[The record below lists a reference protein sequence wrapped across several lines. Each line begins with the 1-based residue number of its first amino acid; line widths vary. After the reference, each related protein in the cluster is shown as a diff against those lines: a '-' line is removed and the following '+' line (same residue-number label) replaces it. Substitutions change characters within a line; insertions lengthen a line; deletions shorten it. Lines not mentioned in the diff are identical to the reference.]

1 MENVSHEANAA
12 INNFYQAFGG
22 DFEKLSLRDCHFL
35 EEELTHALNSVSD
48 IVVKQTINNSK
59 PKRGDEIQQFFFIGE
74 TRGGC
79 PKLEQRSV
87 GDKGITC
94 IEVTNTGKSFLEDRH
109 LTRVRVSGLK
119 EDGKTEYQMFFNDVY
134 TECSEALLRRFSTE
148 MEKYQQMLRG
158 IINSVQAV
166 YDKHEAL
173 MQADLEKI
181 YKRMNR
187 NSFSLPVKSVTGTL
201 RGSFTK

>member
-1 MENVSHEANAA
+1 MEKVSHEANAA

-22 DFEKLSLRDCHFL
+22 DFESLSLRDCQFL
-35 EEELTHALNSVSD
+35 EEELTCALNSVSD
-48 IVVKQTINNSK
+48 IVTKHTVNNSK

-94 IEVTNTGKSFLEDRH
+94 IEVTNAGKSFLEDKH
-109 LTRVRVSGLK
+109 LTKVRVTGLK
-119 EDGKTEYQMFFNDVY
+119 EDGKTEYQMYFNDVY
-134 TECSEALLRRFSTE
+134 TECSEALFKRFSNE
-148 MEKYQQMLRG
+148 MDKYQQMLRG

-166 YDKHEAL
+166 ADKHSAL
-173 MQADLEKI
+173 MAADLEKI
-181 YKRMNR
+181 YKRMTR
-187 NSFSLPVKSVTGTL
+187 NNSSSSARSMTGTL
-201 RGSFTK
+201 TGTFTK

>member
-1 MENVSHEANAA
+1 MEKVSHEANAA

-22 DFEKLSLRDCHFL
+22 DFESLSLRDCQFL
-35 EEELTHALNSVSD
+35 EEELTCALNSVSD
-48 IVVKQTINNSK
+48 IVTKHTVNNSK

-94 IEVTNTGKSFLEDRH
+94 IEVTNAGKSFLEDNH
-109 LTRVRVSGLK
+109 LTRVRVTGLK
-119 EDGKTEYQMFFNDVY
+119 EDGKTEYQMYFNDVY
-134 TECSEALLRRFSTE
+134 TECSEALFKRFSNE
-148 MEKYQQMLRG
+148 MDKYQQMLRS
-158 IINSVQAV
+158 IINSVQV
-166 YDKHEAL
+166 VIDKHSAL
-173 MQADLEKI
+173 MAADLEKI

-187 NSFSLPVKSVTGTL
+187 NNSSSPAKSATE
-201 RGSFTK
+201 

>member
-1 MENVSHEANAA
+1 MEKVSHEANAA

-22 DFEKLSLRDCHFL
+22 DFENLSLRDCHFL
-35 EEELTHALNSVSD
+35 EEELACALNSVSD
-48 IVVKQTINNSK
+48 IITKHTVNNSK
-59 PKRGDEIQQFFFIGE
+59 PKKGDEIQQFFFIGE
-74 TRGGC
+74 TRRGC

-94 IEVTNTGKSFLEDRH
+94 IEVTNAGKSFLEDRH
-109 LTRVRVSGLK
+109 LTRVRVTGLK
-119 EDGKTEYQMFFNDVY
+119 EDGKTIYQMYFNDVY
-134 TECSEALLRRFSTE
+134 TECSEALFKRFSNE

-166 YDKHEAL
+166 YDKHTGL

-181 YKRMNR
+181 YKRMYR
-187 NSFSLPVKSVTGTL
+187 SKFALPVESTPGTL
-201 RGSFTK
+201 TETFTK

>member
-22 DFEKLSLRDCHFL
+22 DFENLSLRDCQFL
-35 EEELTHALNSVSD
+35 EEELSHALNSVSD
-48 IVVKQTINNSK
+48 IVIKQTTNKSK

-94 IEVTNTGKSFLEDRH
+94 IEVTNAGKSFFADNH
-109 LTRVRVSGLK
+109 LTKVRVTGLK
-119 EDGKTEYQMFFNDVY
+119 EDGKTEYQMYFNDVY
-134 TECSEALLRRFSTE
+134 TECSEALFKRFSNE
-148 MEKYQQMLRG
+148 MDKYQQMLRG

-181 YKRMNR
+181 YKRLSR
-187 NSFSLPVKSVTGTL
+187 NKSSLPAKSMIEMLAGSVT
-201 RGSFTK
+201 K

>member
-1 MENVSHEANAA
+1 MEKVSHEANAA

-22 DFEKLSLRDCHFL
+22 DFENLSLRDCQFL
-35 EEELTHALNSVSD
+35 EEEMVHALNTISN
-48 IVVKQTINNSK
+48 IVTKQAINNSK

-109 LTRVRVSGLK
+109 LTRVRVTGLK
-119 EDGKTEYQMFFNDVY
+119 EDGKTEYQMYFNDVY
-134 TECSEALLRRFSTE
+134 TECSKALLRRFSTE

-166 YDKHEAL
+166 YDKHTSL

-181 YKRMNR
+181 YKRMDR
-187 NSFSLPVKSVTGTL
+187 NKFALPVESTSGTL
-201 RGSFTK
+201 TGAFTK

>member
-1 MENVSHEANAA
+1 MEKVSHEANAA

-22 DFEKLSLRDCHFL
+22 DFENLSLRDCQFL
-35 EEELTHALNSVSD
+35 EEELACAFNTVSD
-48 IVVKQTINNSK
+48 IVTKKTTNTSK

-94 IEVTNTGKSFLEDRH
+94 IEVTNAGKSFLEDKH
-109 LTRVRVSGLK
+109 LTKVRVTGLK
-119 EDGKTEYQMFFNDVY
+119 EDGKTEYQMYFSDVY
-134 TECSEALLRRFSTE
+134 TECSGALLMRFSNE
-148 MEKYQQMLRG
+148 IAKYQQMLRG

-181 YKRMNR
+181 YKRMTR
-187 NSFSLPVKSVTGTL
+187 NTSSLSVKSMAGTL
-201 RGSFTK
+201 SGAFTK

>member
-22 DFEKLSLRDCHFL
+22 DFENLSLRDCQFL
-35 EEELTHALNSVSD
+35 EEELSHALNSVSD
-48 IVVKQTINNSK
+48 IVTKQTTNKSK

-94 IEVTNTGKSFLEDRH
+94 IEVTNAGKSFLEDKH
-109 LTRVRVSGLK
+109 LTRVRVTGLK
-119 EDGKTEYQMFFNDVY
+119 EDGKTEYQMHFNDVY
-134 TECSEALLRRFSTE
+134 TECSEALFRRFSNE

-158 IINSVQAV
+158 IINSVQVV

-187 NSFSLPVKSVTGTL
+187 NNSSLPIKSMTGALT
-201 RGSFTK
+201 GAVIK

>member
-22 DFEKLSLRDCHFL
+22 DFENLSLRDCQFL

-48 IVVKQTINNSK
+48 IVTKQAINNSK

-109 LTRVRVSGLK
+109 LTKVRVTGLK
-119 EDGKTEYQMFFNDVY
+119 EDGKTEYQMYFNDVY
-134 TECSEALLRRFSTE
+134 TECSEALFKRFSNE

-166 YDKHEAL
+166 SDKHRAL
-173 MQADLEKI
+173 MAADLEKI

-187 NSFSLPVKSVTGTL
+187 NNSSLPIKSMTGTL
-201 RGSFTK
+201 TGAVIK

>member
-1 MENVSHEANAA
+1 MEKVSHEANAA

-22 DFEKLSLRDCHFL
+22 DFENLSLRDCHFL
-35 EEELTHALNSVSD
+35 EEELACALNSVSD
-48 IVVKQTINNSK
+48 IITKHTVNNSK

-94 IEVTNTGKSFLEDRH
+94 IEVTNAGKSFLEDNH
-109 LTRVRVSGLK
+109 LTKVRVTGLK
-119 EDGKTEYQMFFNDVY
+119 EDGKTEYQMYFNDVY
-134 TECSEALLRRFSTE
+134 TECSEALFKRFSNE

-166 YDKHEAL
+166 ADKHGAL
-173 MQADLEKI
+173 MTADLEKI
-181 YKRMNR
+181 YKRMTR
-187 NSFSLPVKSVTGTL
+187 NKSSASARSTAVTLTET
-201 RGSFTK
+201 FTK

>member
-1 MENVSHEANAA
+1 MEKVSHEANAA

-22 DFEKLSLRDCHFL
+22 NFENLSLRDCHFL
-35 EEELTHALNSVSD
+35 EEELTCALNSVSD
-48 IVVKQTINNSK
+48 IITKHTANNSK

-94 IEVTNTGKSFLEDRH
+94 IEVTNAGKSFLEDKH
-109 LTRVRVSGLK
+109 LTKVRVTGLK
-119 EDGKTEYQMFFNDVY
+119 EDGKTVYQMYFNDVY
-134 TECSEALLRRFSTE
+134 TECSEALFRRFSNE
-148 MEKYQQMLRG
+148 MEKYQQMIRG
-158 IINSVQAV
+158 IVNSVQAV
-166 YDKHEAL
+166 SDKHRAL
-173 MQADLEKI
+173 MTADLEKI

-187 NSFSLPVKSVTGTL
+187 NNSSLPIKSMTGTL
-201 RGSFTK
+201 TGAVIK

>member
-1 MENVSHEANAA
+1 MEKVSHEANAA

-22 DFEKLSLRDCHFL
+22 DFENLSLRDCQFL
-35 EEELTHALNSVSD
+35 EEELACAFNAVSD
-48 IVVKQTINNSK
+48 IVTKKTTNPSK
-59 PKRGDEIQQFFFIGE
+59 PKRGDEIQQFFFVGE

-94 IEVTNTGKSFLEDRH
+94 IEVTNAGKSYFEDKH
-109 LTRVRVSGLK
+109 LTKVRVTGLK
-119 EDGKTEYQMFFNDVY
+119 EDGKTEYQMYFSDVY
-134 TECSEALLRRFSTE
+134 TECSEALFKRFSNE

-173 MQADLEKI
+173 MTADLEKI

-187 NSFSLPVKSVTGTL
+187 SNSSSSAKSM
-201 RGSFTK
+201 TK

>member
-1 MENVSHEANAA
+1 MEKVSNEAIEA
-12 INNFYQAFGG
+12 INNFYQTFSG
-22 DFEKLSLRDCHFL
+22 DFENLSLRDYHFL
-35 EEELTHALNSVSD
+35 EEELTCALNAVSD
-48 IVVKQTINNSK
+48 IVAKHTANNSK

-94 IEVTNTGKSFLEDRH
+94 IEVTNAGKSFLNDNH
-109 LTRVRVSGLK
+109 LTKVRVTGLK
-119 EDGKTEYQMFFNDVY
+119 EDGKTVYQMYFNDVY
-134 TECSEALLRRFSTE
+134 TECSEALFKRFSNE
-148 MEKYQQMLRG
+148 MKKYQQMLRG

-166 YDKHEAL
+166 LDKHSTL
-173 MQADLEKI
+173 MAADLEKI

-187 NSFSLPVKSVTGTL
+187 NNSPLFDKSMI
-201 RGSFTK
+201 K

>member
-1 MENVSHEANAA
+1 MEKVSHEANAA

-22 DFEKLSLRDCHFL
+22 DFENLSLRDWQFL
-35 EEELTHALNSVSD
+35 EEELTYALNSISN
-48 IVVKQTINNSK
+48 IVTKQAINNSK

-94 IEVTNTGKSFLEDRH
+94 IEVTNAGKSYFEDKH
-109 LTRVRVSGLK
+109 LTRVRVTGLK
-119 EDGKTEYQMFFNDVY
+119 EDGKTEYQMYFNDVY
-134 TECSEALLRRFSTE
+134 TECSDALFRRFSNE

-166 YDKHEAL
+166 SDKHRAL
-173 MQADLEKI
+173 MAADLEKI

-187 NSFSLPVKSVTGTL
+187 NNSSASARSTAGTL
-201 RGSFTK
+201 TGAFTK

>member
-12 INNFYQAFGG
+12 INNFYHAFGG
-22 DFEKLSLRDCHFL
+22 DFENLSLRDCQFL
-35 EEELTHALNSVSD
+35 EEELSHALNSVSD
-48 IVVKQTINNSK
+48 VVAKQTANMSK
-59 PKRGDEIQQFFFIGE
+59 PKRGDEIQQFFFISE

-94 IEVTNTGKSFLEDRH
+94 IEVTNAGKSFLEDKH
-109 LTRVRVSGLK
+109 LTKVRVTGLK
-119 EDGKTEYQMFFNDVY
+119 EDGKTVYQMYFNDVY
-134 TECSEALLRRFSTE
+134 TECSEALFRRFSNE

-166 YDKHEAL
+166 SDKHRAL
-173 MQADLEKI
+173 MAADLEKI

-187 NSFSLPVKSVTGTL
+187 NNSSLPIKSMTGTL
-201 RGSFTK
+201 TGAVIK

>member
-22 DFEKLSLRDCHFL
+22 DFENLSLRDCHFL
-35 EEELTHALNSVSD
+35 EEELTHALNTISN
-48 IVVKQTINNSK
+48 IVTKQAINNSK

-94 IEVTNTGKSFLEDRH
+94 IEVTNAGKSFLEDKH
-109 LTRVRVSGLK
+109 LTKVRVTGLK
-119 EDGKTEYQMFFNDVY
+119 EDGKTVYQMYFNDVY
-134 TECSEALLRRFSTE
+134 TECSEALFKRFSNE
-148 MEKYQQMLRG
+148 MEKYQQMIRG
-158 IINSVQAV
+158 IVNSVQAV
-166 YDKHEAL
+166 SDKHRAL
-173 MQADLEKI
+173 MAADLEKI

-187 NSFSLPVKSVTGTL
+187 NNSSSAKSATE
-201 RGSFTK
+201 

>member
-1 MENVSHEANAA
+1 MEKVSHEANAA

-22 DFEKLSLRDCHFL
+22 DFENLSLRDCQFL
-35 EEELTHALNSVSD
+35 EEEMIHALNTISN
-48 IVVKQTINNSK
+48 IVTKQAINNSK

-94 IEVTNTGKSFLEDRH
+94 IEVTNAGKSFLEDRH
-109 LTRVRVSGLK
+109 LTRVRVTGLK
-119 EDGKTEYQMFFNDVY
+119 EDGKTEYQMYFNDVY
-134 TECSEALLRRFSTE
+134 TECSKALLRRFSTE
-148 MEKYQQMLRG
+148 MKKYQQMLRG

-166 YDKHEAL
+166 YDKHTGL

-181 YKRMNR
+181 YKRMDR
-187 NSFSLPVKSVTGTL
+187 NKFALPVESTPETLTGA
-201 RGSFTK
+201 FTK

>member
-1 MENVSHEANAA
+1 MEKVSHEANAA

-22 DFEKLSLRDCHFL
+22 DFESLSLRDCQFL
-35 EEELTHALNSVSD
+35 EEELTCALNSVSD
-48 IVVKQTINNSK
+48 IVTKQAINNSK

-94 IEVTNTGKSFLEDRH
+94 IEVTNAGKSFLEDNH
-109 LTRVRVSGLK
+109 LTKVRVTGLK
-119 EDGKTEYQMFFNDVY
+119 EDGKTVYQMYFNDVY
-134 TECSEALLRRFSTE
+134 TECSEALFKRFSDE
-148 MEKYQQMLRG
+148 MDKYQQMLRG

-166 YDKHEAL
+166 ADKHGAL
-173 MQADLEKI
+173 MTADLEKI
-181 YKRMNR
+181 YKRMIR
-187 NSFSLPVKSVTGTL
+187 NKSSASARSTAATL
-201 RGSFTK
+201 TETFTK